1 MVREEETVEELICT
15 AQIVPSADRGQDLP
29 SHTPTIE
36 DIIIQLVEKSKRV
49 PFQSRVE
56 LQSTSLEEA
65 VPEGVVPE
73 ETSERVFKLR
83 SSAMFPINSPNAYT
97 EQGKLEFILLALQA
111 ES

>member
-1 MVREEETVEELICT
+1 M
-15 AQIVPSADRGQDLP
+15 P
-29 SHTPTIE
+29 
-36 DIIIQLVEKSKRV
+36 
-49 PFQSRVE
+49 
-56 LQSTSLEEA
+56 EEA
-65 VPEGVVPE
+65 VPEGVVPEGVVPE